1 MTHSAGHGAIRVEDL
16 DYGRAL
22 VFDRPEAG
30 NTIDHAFLHDLDL
43 ALDTIERDP
52 GIPIVVLRGRDGVF
66 CTGRDLS
73 APTEQG
79 AGRAADHGADR
90 DIGPGPG
97 DLFARYMA
105 TLRRLATMP
114 RIVIACVD
122 GEVTAGGVGL
132 VAASD
137 LAVATPRS
145 RFGLPE
151 LLWGLLPACVT
162 PYLIRRVGFQSAY
175 RMALTT
181 LPVSA
186 QRALDMSL
194 VDDIADRPE
203 QRIRQ
208 WALRLVR
215 IQTASIR
222 DLKRFYRDMWIIDQ
236 HTEAAAVAEIRRA
249 SARPEVQ
256 ARIRRFVQ
264 DGVLP
269 QPPAAAPA
277 TKKGSDT

>member
-1 MTHSAGHGAIRVEDL
+1 MAHSVDRSVGHGAIRVEDL

-43 ALDTIERDP
+43 ALDAIERDP
-52 GIPIVVLRGRDGVF
+52 GNPIVILRGRDGVF

-73 APTEQG
+73 APTE
-79 AGRAADHGADR
+79 RAEH
-90 DIGPGPG
+90 IEPGPGAG
-97 DLFARYMA
+97 DLFARYMD

-137 LAVATPRS
+137 LAVATPGS
-145 RFGLPE
+145 RFSLPE

-194 VDDIADRPE
+194 VDDIAERPE

-249 SARPEVQ
+249 SAQPEVQ

-269 QPPAAAPA
+269 QPPAA
-277 TKKGSDT
+277 KKGSDT